1 MTARA
6 TRLPPWL
13 KKRLPHGTGTRDLSR
28 LLRDLSV
35 HTVCES
41 AHCPN
46 LCECF
51 ERGTAT
57 FMILGNVCSRD
68 CGFCAVRAGEPGP
81 LDYDEPAHVAE
92 AARRLGLRYVVIT
105 SVTRDDLPDGGAAHF
120 AETVRTV
127 TSQTGAQVEVLTP
140 DFLGDAAAVDT
151 VIESGPVVYN
161 HNIETVPR
169 LYGTARP
176 QADYARSLRLLEHVA
191 RAGGCIPKSGLMVG
205 LGETVGELFAAF
217 DDLVAAGCRMLTIG
231 QYLRPSAAH
240 LPVARFVEPAEFESY
255 REEALRRGLRW
266 VASGPF
272 VRSSYSA
279 EAAFAAAAA
288 T

>member
-13 KKRLPHGTGTRDLSR
+13 KKRLPHGTGTRDVSR
-28 LLRDLSV
+28 LLRGLNV

-57 FMILGNVCSRD
+57 FMILGDMCTRNCR
-68 CGFCAVRAGEPGP
+68 FCAVCSGEPGP
-81 LDYDEPAHVAE
+81 LDPGEPAHVAE
-92 AARRLGLRYVVIT
+92 AARRLGLRYVVVT

-120 AETVRTV
+120 AETVRAV

-140 DFLGDAAAVDT
+140 DFLGDTAAADT

-169 LYGTARP
+169 LYDTVRP
-176 QADYARSLRLLEHVA
+176 QADYARSLRVIEHAA
-191 RAGGCIPKSGLMVG
+191 RAGGVVPKSGLMVG
-205 LGETVGELFAAF
+205 LGETTDELFAAF
-217 DDLVAAGCRMLTIG
+217 DDLAAAGCRMLTIG

-240 LPVARFVEPAEFESY
+240 LPVARFVEPGEFESY
-255 REEALRRGLRW
+255 KEEALRRGLRW

-272 VRSSYSA
+272 VRSSYLA
-279 EAAFAAAAA
+279 EAAFAAATA

>member
-13 KKRLPHGTGTRDLSR
+13 KKRLPHGSGTRDVSR

-57 FMILGNVCSRD
+57 FMILGNLCTRN
-68 CGFCAVRAGEPGP
+68 CGFCAVRGGEPGP
-81 LDYDEPAHVAE
+81 LDSDEPAHVAE
-92 AARRLGLRYVVIT
+92 AARRLGLRYVVVT

-120 AETVRTV
+120 AETVRAV

-140 DFLGDAAAVDT
+140 DFLGDTAAVDT

-169 LYGTARP
+169 LYDRVRP

-191 RAGGCIPKSGLMVG
+191 HAGGAVPKSGLMVG
-205 LGETVGELFAAF
+205 LGETVDELFAAF

-231 QYLRPSAAH
+231 QYLRPSGAH
-240 LPVARFVEPAEFESY
+240 LPVARFVEPDEFESY

-279 EAAFAAAAA
+279 EAAFAAATA